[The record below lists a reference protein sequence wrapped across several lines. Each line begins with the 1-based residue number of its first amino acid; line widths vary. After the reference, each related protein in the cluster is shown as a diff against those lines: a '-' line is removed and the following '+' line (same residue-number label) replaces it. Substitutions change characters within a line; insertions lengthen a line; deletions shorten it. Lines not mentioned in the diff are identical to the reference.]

1 MSGFLGVVGDL
12 VEDVVVWL
20 REPPR
25 ESTDTEVAIHRV
37 RGGSAAN
44 VAAFSE
50 HPACLLTCVGPDAT
64 GDRLV
69 EELRS
74 CRVRVREQRRGAT
87 GAVVVLVDEAGERS
101 MFPDRGASA
110 LLSDVDD
117 SWTEDLAHLHVP
129 AYCFA
134 EEPLSST
141 AAELAR
147 RVRWRGATVSVDAS
161 STGMLRRYGGER
173 FHRMLD
179 SLAPSFLFANRS
191 EAEFLG
197 IHDGAGIDSTVIV
210 KDGGAPTV
218 VRPPGREA
226 FQVAVPPVAG
236 VRDRTGAGDAFAAGF
251 LTAFLRQSGLR
262 ECCAAAHASA
272 ARVLRSPGAG
282 DGQS

>member
-1 MSGFLGVVGDL
+1 MSGLLGVVGDL

-25 ESTDTEVAIHRV
+25 ESTDTVATIHRT

-44 VAAFSE
+44 VAAFAE
-50 HPACLLTCVGPDAT
+50 HPACLLTCVGQDT
-64 GDRLV
+64 IGDRLV

-74 CRVRVREQRRGAT
+74 HGVRVREQRRGAT
-87 GAVVVLVDEAGERS
+87 GTVVVLVDESGERS

-110 LLSDVDD
+110 LLSDVDS
-117 SWTEDLAHLHVP
+117 SWTDDLAHLHVP

-147 RVRWRGATVSVDAS
+147 RVRWQGATVSVDAS
-161 STGMLRRYGGER
+161 STGMLRNYGCER
-173 FHRMLD
+173 FHRLLD

-191 EAEFLG
+191 EADFLG
-197 IHDGAGIDSTVIV
+197 VRDGAGLDSTVIV

-218 VRPPGREA
+218 VRVPGRDA
-226 FQVAVPPVAG
+226 FQVPVPPVSG

-251 LTAFLRQSGLR
+251 LTAFLRGVDLR
-262 ECCAAAHASA
+262 ECCESGHASA
-272 ARVLRSPGAG
+272 ARVLQSPGAG
-282 DGQS
+282 GER